1 MQQLRMKITEIDRE
15 IAKLFNERFKVVKEI
30 KEYKKLHNLP
40 ITDKE
45 REKALLKENL
55 KYIDEEFSQFFIIF
69 YDALMNISKEYQKWN
84 MDYLALI

>member
-40 ITDKE
+40 IADKE
-45 REKALLKENL
+45 REMVLLRENL
-55 KYIDEEFSQFFIIF
+55 KYIDDEFTIYFIIF
-69 YDALMNISKEYQKWN
+69 YDELMKMSKEYQK
-84 MDYLALI
+84 

>member
-69 YDALMNISKEYQKWN
+69 YDALMNISKEYQK
-84 MDYLALI
+84 